1 MRTTGSSIIAIAA
14 RMTEWS
20 GVSEELVMTDGVARI
35 PLGFSISLRSSE
47 TGSFKIG
54 ADDSLTKLVV

>member
-1 MRTTGSSIIAIAA
+1 
-14 RMTEWS
+14 MTEWS